1 MVPCRPNQLWVSDI
15 TYWRINKDFLYIS
28 FITDAYS
35 RKIVGYNV
43 AENLL
48 SLESVKALK
57 MAVENTERTE
67 YLYQYCSN
75 EYIRILE
82 ESDIRISLTQ
92 SGDPRDNAIA

>member
-57 MAVENTERTE
+57 MALENTERTE
-67 YLYQYCSN
+67 YLYHHSDRSLQYCSN
-75 EYIRILE
+75 DYITIV
-82 ESDIRISLTQ
+82 I
-92 SGDPRDNAIA
+92 